1 MVSLCWIVYD
11 AIFTKKKK
19 ATNLIYWQQ
28 GNSIGIASNH
38 ALWVILSVGRWQ
50 HMSDIYITYQCEGN
64 LMHKV
69 TYCAQLHPVPDICG
83 YSALQD
89 IKDV

>member
-1 MVSLCWIVYD
+1 
-11 AIFTKKKK
+11 
-19 ATNLIYWQQ
+19 
-28 GNSIGIASNH
+28 
-38 ALWVILSVGRWQ
+38 
-50 HMSDIYITYQCEGN
+50 MSDIYITYQCEGN